1 MLNYENA
8 KTKCKIMCLDHKII
22 KPANVNSM
30 VSDENINKNSFSKQN
45 IKEKP
50 DLLTKE
56 QNDSYSTSE
65 YDSFSP
71 GSNEV

>member
-1 MLNYENA
+1 
-8 KTKCKIMCLDHKII
+8 
-22 KPANVNSM
+22 M